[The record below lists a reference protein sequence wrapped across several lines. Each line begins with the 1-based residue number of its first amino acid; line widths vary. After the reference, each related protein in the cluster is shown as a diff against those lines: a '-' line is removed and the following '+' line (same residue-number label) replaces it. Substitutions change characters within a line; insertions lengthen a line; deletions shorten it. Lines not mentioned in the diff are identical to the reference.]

1 MLQTEKCDHIHLV
14 YRLVVSL
21 TKCDYQHVP
30 MMILKV
36 DSAWKSLKSQE
47 FLTAAVANI
56 QPSLFSFVCLSS
68 C

>member
-1 MLQTEKCDHIHLV
+1 MLQTEKCDDIHLV

-21 TKCDYQHVP
+21 TKCDYVP

-36 DSAWKSLKSQE
+36 DSAWKPLKSQE
-47 FLTAAVANI
+47 FLTVAVANI